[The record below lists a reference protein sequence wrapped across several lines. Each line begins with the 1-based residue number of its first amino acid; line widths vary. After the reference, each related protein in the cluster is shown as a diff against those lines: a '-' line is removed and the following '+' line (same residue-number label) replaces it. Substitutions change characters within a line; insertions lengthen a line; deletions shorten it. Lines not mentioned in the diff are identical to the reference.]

1 MIRKLCEIT
10 QKSSEPAWEGTSSDW
25 WIMPRTGIDMYRMHV
40 EEFERACIEAR
51 RDPATVRRSW
61 YGGCVCGQTEA
72 AVKKLNT
79 NNYIGEK
86 AFLGTPAQLIEQ
98 MQQFVD
104 LGVDYFMLQSGGFP
118 DLTTLE
124 LLVSEVMPALNR

>member
-1 MIRKLCEIT
+1 MLRV
-10 QKSSEPAWEGTSSDW
+10 AARYADW
-25 WIMPRTGIDMYRMHV
+25 WNVSWTGIDTYRLYV
-40 EEFERACIEAR
+40 QEFERACSEVQ
-51 RDPATVRRSW
+51 RDPATLRRAW
-61 YGGCVCGQTEA
+61 FGGCVCGQTEA

-79 NNYIGEK
+79 NNYSRER
-86 AFLGTPAQLIEQ
+86 AFLGTPTQLIEQ

-104 LGVDYFMLQSGGFP
+104 LGVDYFMLLNGGFP

>member
-1 MIRKLCEIT
+1 M
-10 QKSSEPAWEGTSSDW
+10 
-25 WIMPRTGIDMYRMHV
+25 
-40 EEFERACIEAR
+40 
-51 RDPATVRRSW
+51 
-61 YGGCVCGQTEA
+61 
-72 AVKKLNT
+72 KKLNT
-79 NNYIGEK
+79 NNYSEERAVI
-86 AFLGTPAQLIEQ
+86 GTPAQLIEQ

>member
-1 MIRKLCEIT
+1 M
-10 QKSSEPAWEGTSSDW
+10 
-25 WIMPRTGIDMYRMHV
+25 
-40 EEFERACIEAR
+40 
-51 RDPATVRRSW
+51 
-61 YGGCVCGQTEA
+61 
-72 AVKKLNT
+72 KKLNT